1 MLLLTETNIRVLDYL
16 AVLEKLLRVISK
28 TLLFLLREFKVCP
41 HAIFGQIPAEI
52 RRHPGRAAGVVDN
65 LCSFWLECWD
75 DLQSRRPIA
84 DDGNSLSSP
93 VVVQIPILLA
103 AEHQRITV
111 ALTTGHYEGVFLG
124 INPSPR
130 HQAIS
135 IDCPES
141 VSYLPTRIAA

>member
-1 MLLLTETNIRVLDYL
+1 
-16 AVLEKLLRVISK
+16 
-28 TLLFLLREFKVCP
+28 
-41 HAIFGQIPAEI
+41 
-52 RRHPGRAAGVVDN
+52 
-65 LCSFWLECWD
+65 
-75 DLQSRRPIA
+75 
-84 DDGNSLSSP
+84 
-93 VVVQIPILLA
+93 LLA

-141 VSYLPTRIAA
+141 VSYLPTRIAAYFRMPLPSRTTSATSLMSEPACSSVSFHFPSLSFQTACRGFVLNVILSLRPYLSVVLTM